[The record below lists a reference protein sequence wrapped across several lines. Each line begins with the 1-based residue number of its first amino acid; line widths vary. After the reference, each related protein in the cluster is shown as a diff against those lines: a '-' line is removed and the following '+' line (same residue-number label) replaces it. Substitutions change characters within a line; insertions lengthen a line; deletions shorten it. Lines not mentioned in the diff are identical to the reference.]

1 MPALRVQIPQV
12 CTKSTCF
19 EKDCVSPLET
29 AMEDLK
35 KASTQ
40 VAKDVEKDLK
50 LGTKVVQEAK
60 ADMKKKVK
68 TMKKVRIQ
76 VLDCE

>member
-1 MPALRVQIPQV
+1 MQ
-12 CTKSTCF
+12 
-19 EKDCVSPLET
+19 
-29 AMEDLK
+29 DLK

-68 TMKKVRIQ
+68 TMKKV
-76 VLDCE
+76 